1 MMIKMLVVC
10 CRVYEK
16 GKANVTFVAKLADDL
31 TTFCGAGYENYFEEK
46 TPSRVSGVKRHQLS

>member
-31 TTFCGAGYENYFEEK
+31 TTFCGAGYENYLFCEICGWIVVIITHCK
-46 TPSRVSGVKRHQLS
+46 D